1 MEETKTNTEQSLNE
15 KIAGIK
21 KPQLLRKGTLSVF
34 RLFETVDWKSF
45 HFQKYYEQIVNE
57 PIATEE
63 ERTKQI
69 VEESAKTV
77 SNQRS
82 KKKRWISSAF
92 LILNLLIVAGI
103 LIWSF
108 TTGTQV
114 SIADLLT
121 QKINWIWLF
130 VGVLLFLF
138 INWTDG
144 MRIFA
149 LIFHATKKPRAFL
162 SYKSNSMCRFY
173 DNVTPL
179 STGGQPFQIYY
190 LNKHG
195 LSAGIATSVPLAKY
209 LYSQFLSMIFVAV
222 VLILQHTYIISLNPI
237 ILTLCYIGFGLNV
250 LLLGSILFLSV
261 SKKVGPSCAIGILK
275 LLAKMKIVKDYRKAF
290 VKVMHTVRDYVA
302 TMKKFLSNIWVVLVM
317 FVLSLIYFIS
327 FYSIPFVVYATF
339 MPLDANWFNVYVELF
354 TIAVVCDMACCFMP
368 IPGATGMA
376 EISFGVLF
384 SGFFDSVGI
393 GVWAL
398 LLWRIFTYY
407 GYLIQ
412 GLAVMLY
419 DFVIGNKKY
428 ERQKARFAEPELKVI
443 KNRRKK

>member
-1 MEETKTNTEQSLNE
+1 MEESKTSTEQTLNE

-21 KPQLLRKGTLSVF
+21 RPQMLRKAKLSVF

-57 PIATEE
+57 PTVSEE
-63 ERTKQI
+63 ERTQKL
-69 VEESAKTV
+69 VEESSQAV

-82 KKKRWISSAF
+82 KKKRWLSVGF
-92 LILNLLIVAGI
+92 LILNLLIVVGVF
-103 LIWSF
+103 IWSF
-108 TTGTQV
+108 ATGQQI
-114 SIADLLT
+114 SIADLFT
-121 QKINWIWLF
+121 QKINWLWLF
-130 VGVLLFLF
+130 VGVALFLF

-149 LIFHATKKPRAFL
+149 LIFHVTKKPRAFL

-173 DNVTPL
+173 DNITPL

-190 LNKHG
+190 LSKRG
-195 LSAGIATSVPLAKY
+195 LPAGIATSVPLAKY
-209 LYSQFLSMIFVAV
+209 LYSQFLSMLFVAV

-237 ILTLCYIGFGLNV
+237 MLTLCYIGFGLNV

-302 TMKKFLSNIWVVLVM
+302 TMKKFLSNGWIALAM
-317 FVLSLIYFIS
+317 FFLSLLYFVL

-339 MPLDANWFNVYVELF
+339 MPLDADWFSIYVKLF
-354 TIAVVCDMACCFMP
+354 TIAVVCDMVCCFMP

-384 SGFFDSVGI
+384 AGFFNPVGI
-393 GVWAL
+393 SVWAL
-398 LLWRIFTYY
+398 LLWRTFTFY

-412 GLAVMLY
+412 GLVVMFY
-419 DFVIGNKKY
+419 DFVVGNKKY
-428 ERQKARFAEPELKVI
+428 ERQKARFEVPELKVI
-443 KNRRKK
+443 KNRRRK